1 MQAFA
6 PNAGAS
12 FGAMTLFAGTQFL
25 AATACPLAATG
36 RIAVQAP
43 QPVQSAPD
51 QSAPGQTTPAQTAP
65 VQAALCQSAPVQS
78 ALDQSACGKASL
90 VRRHQDSA
98 ACPAFRARFGKADLG
113 SQPLALMLNRAAGAT
128 LAVLALFAASLPG
141 IALASPQAGGHG
153 AHVLAE
159 SGPALAKANE
169 SAVQDALREASR
181 QSQTRKAEASAG
193 GHGDA
198 GGSRPDPAGDKAR
211 QAAQAPARTAD
222 QALADR
228 SGQPA
233 GTPAP
238 ASGRS
243 RAGTRADAGADAGA
257 ETRTTLPAS
266 RASRA
271 PQPSLERLLRL
282 SPDARGRSSARQNL
296 RLKVVADAGAT
307 LAFQQGFQARYAE
320 LMAAC
325 ERRAR
330 DFDRIFD
337 FQKLILEG
345 RVLPPVI
352 RWTGRSVVVD
362 SPSSATAAD
371 ATYVIER
378 PARIVASAPG
388 WREWLLVDAEPFE
401 PDQALLPRTGEE
413 RRAWQEAVRE
423 GWTAG
428 RVHAGDI
435 FEAAMARLEADYR
448 GMLRFRMLADRG
460 LASAPVLAEGQVA
473 LSVMGRRLSLN
484 ETTIRITVP
493 ASFEA
498 AERQPLAGR
507 PGHAPLLPE

>member
-65 VQAALCQSAPVQS
+65 VQVALGQT
-78 ALDQSACGKASL
+78 ALGQSACGRTRL
-90 VRRHQDSA
+90 DRRHQDSA
-98 ACPAFRARFGKADLG
+98 ACPASRARFGRADLG
-113 SQPLALMLNRAAGAT
+113 SAPLALMLNRAAGAA

-211 QAAQAPARTAD
+211 QAAQVPARTAD

-228 SGQPA
+228 SDQPA

-388 WREWLLVDAEPFE
+388 WREWLMVDAAPFE

-413 RRAWQEAVRE
+413 RRAWQEAVKE

-428 RVHAGDI
+428 RVHAGEI
-435 FEAAMARLEADYR
+435 FETAMARLEADYR